1 MGLCVMST
9 KKNALTIDLDAEDTI
24 FHLKV
29 CCFILQLSSWFI
41 SYCIFASL
49 FLNK

>member
-1 MGLCVMST
+1 MQIPHFQIAKNKLHGIVDMGLSVMST

-29 CCFILQLSSWFI
+29 
-41 SYCIFASL
+41 
-49 FLNK
+49 